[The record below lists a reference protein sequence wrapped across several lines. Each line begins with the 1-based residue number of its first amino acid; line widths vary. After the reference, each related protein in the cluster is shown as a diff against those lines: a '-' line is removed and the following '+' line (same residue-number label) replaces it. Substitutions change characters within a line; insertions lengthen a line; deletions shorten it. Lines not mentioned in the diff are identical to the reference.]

1 MKIAGYEILR
11 EKGHWIE
18 EGRLY
23 SPLHYQ
29 RIIDHIAK
37 LIEHPDYEEYRLYG
51 ELFKFNRLRID
62 NLRVFVRIHPGMMI
76 VTILAVTIKGAITA
90 DEKSGTMDRR
100 FTNYLKTCL
109 GFRLDRFS
117 PLLSLEEFEAGSAP
131 VADTTEYYV
140 ASDSPPVPEPS
151 FPWGPV
157 LTYEPLS
164 EVEAAD
170 LLLGTNITR
179 PMGQISANLLTQVER
194 AFPGD
199 KVLVPLPPGSD
210 EWENWMIR
218 SLQSSIKHRLML
230 MGKNYSVRYDDISR
244 KFILIPPDKI
254 GVYALTNHGRRARVN
269 IPLEAQNVGN

>member
-23 SPLHYQ
+23 SPLFYPTIMEKLEHFIKNPDWSGYNVRYDLQ
-29 RIIDHIAK
+29 YRRI
-37 LIEHPDYEEYRLYG
+37 
-51 ELFKFNRLRID
+51 RID
-62 NLRVFVRIHPGMMI
+62 NLRIYLRLYPDMVT
-76 VTILAVTIKGAITA
+76 VTILAIVIKGAIAA
-90 DEKSGTMDRR
+90 DNEGTLTGR
-100 FTNYLKTCL
+100 FINYLQ
-109 GFRLDRFS
+109 GHRHYVADRFI
-117 PLLSLEEFEAGSAP
+117 PLLSLEEFEAGNAP
-131 VADTTEYYV
+131 IIDTTEYYV

-170 LLLGTNITR
+170 LLLGTNVTR
-179 PMGQISANLLTQVER
+179 PMGQISSNLLTQLDR

-199 KVLVPLPPGSD
+199 KVLIPLPPGSD
-210 EWENWMIR
+210 QWEKWMIR
-218 SLQSSIKHRLML
+218 SLQMSIRQRLAV

-244 KFILIPPDKI
+244 KLILIPPDKI
-254 GVYALTNHGRRARVN
+254 GVYALTNHGRRARIN